1 MFVSIES
8 KQNCG
13 VFGSAFFFSTSCAEV
28 PDGESVN

>member
-13 VFGSAFFFSTSCAEV
+13 VLGSAFSYSQYLVLGFPV
-28 PDGESVN
+28 GKV